1 MGIFDWLKTP
11 KTNVDLLD
19 EVIWLTK
26 QAKFAGISA
35 ATARCL
41 AEPVRPLAVLLV
53 AHFRDCL
60 EELRAVVEQGGFDPK
75 SVIAATAEILTGRSA
90 PRLGSDES
98 QTIEIIVAERHPLQA
113 HDATIVEFAQS
124 LPCRC
129 RLVHHV
135 SLEDPIMR
143 IFAGEWVQNVLQRL
157 GMKENEAIESRMV
170 TRRIQAAAQKI
181 ENQAVSDLPADSAE
195 EWLQRNCPEVWRKV
209 EK

>member
-11 KTNVDLLD
+11 KTNVEVMDD
-19 EVIWLTK
+19 VIWLTK

-35 ATARCL
+35 ATARCF
-41 AEPVRPLAVLLV
+41 ARRTRPLAVLLV

-60 EELRAVVEQGGFDPK
+60 EQLQAIVQQGGFDPK
-75 SVIAATAEILTGRSA
+75 SVIVATAEILKGRSA
-90 PRLGSDES
+90 PRLGSDDS
-98 QTIEIIVAERHPLQA
+98 QTIEIIVAERHPLQS
-113 HDATIVEFAQS
+113 HDAAVAEFAQS

-135 SLEDPIMR
+135 SLEDPSMR
-143 IFAGEWVQNVLQRL
+143 MFAGDWVQNVLQRL
-157 GMKENEAIESRMV
+157 GMNENEAIESRMV
-170 TRRIQAAAQKI
+170 GRRIQQAAQKI
-181 ENQAVSDLPADSAE
+181 EAQVVSDLPADSAE